1 MSTDYRVIHESP
13 DINEFIRLR
22 KSIGWGDTD
31 FVMAEKSLKNSLF
44 NVSIYDDDILVGIGR
59 VVGDGYM
66 FFYIQDVVVE
76 PKYQQKG
83 IGSLLMKEIEFYLST
98 NAKKGST
105 IGLLAA
111 KGKEDFYSKYGYQE
125 RSGDPLG
132 KGMCKFV

>member
-1 MSTDYRVIHESP
+1 MCHVYEILHESP
-13 DINEFIRLR
+13 DVSEFIRLR

-31 FVMAEKSLKNSLF
+31 FELADKSLRNSLF
-44 NVSIYDDDILVGIGR
+44 NVSIYDGDILIGMGR
-59 VVGDGYM
+59 VVGDGHMY
-66 FFYIQDVVVE
+66 FYVQDVVVE

-83 IGSLLMKEIEFYLST
+83 IGALLMKEIELYLST
-98 NAKKGST
+98 NVKTGST

-111 KGKEDFYSKYGYQE
+111 KGKEGFYLQYGYQE